1 MAVRPYQQTDLD
13 LHAAFD
19 LRPLCDELV
28 ARGMELLHCTEIRRG
43 QWQAILEQFS
53 EDGNTPE
60 APEASLDLLLEA
72 IEALPPD
79 LRAEWDRCELRAF
92 DMGFNAR
99 LHPFSWQT
107 PLSAETVR
115 RAAAVGASFGVTIYA
130 PEDHDAAGEPH
141 RIEG

>member
-1 MAVRPYQQTDLD
+1 MWDRPYQQTDLD

-19 LRPLCDELV
+19 LRPLCDGLV
-28 ARGMELLHCTEIRRG
+28 ERGMWLCHCTEVRPG
-43 QWQAILEQFS
+43 WWQAILERDP

-60 APEASLDLLLEA
+60 APETSLRLLLEA

-79 LRAEWDRCELRAF
+79 LRAAWDRCELRAF

-99 LHPFSWQT
+99 LRPFSWQT

-130 PEDHDAAGEPH
+130 PEEDAAAGDPH
-141 RIEG
+141 RSEG